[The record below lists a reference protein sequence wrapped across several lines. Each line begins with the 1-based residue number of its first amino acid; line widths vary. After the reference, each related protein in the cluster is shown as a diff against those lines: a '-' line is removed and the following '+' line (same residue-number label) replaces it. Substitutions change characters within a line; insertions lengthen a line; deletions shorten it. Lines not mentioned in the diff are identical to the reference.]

1 MQKIKRFRQ
10 RANRYGF
17 TINNP
22 FVTDDVKVIDRDN
35 LTAEQRELLGK
46 VAHDYSF
53 LKQPER
59 EQYFDFRIVEYEQ
72 KDNGQVVDR
81 VVAERAFFK
90 DYASAQEY
98 FKAIGFVDYVCF
110 QYERGAGGNK
120 HLQGF
125 MHFSRPMDFEAV
137 RSVFPTMHLDK
148 CIGKNYE
155 CRAYC
160 MKEDTKIEGFDF
172 FEHGVLIEE
181 RQRADISAF
190 KEDLLN
196 RAGILELFEKYP
208 ALTLNSLNKIPLLQ
222 QEILKGKFK
231 NMTRELHVTY
241 IYGVPDASKS
251 TFVYRVLGYAPM
263 EVGKIIDYKSG
274 RFDDYENQ
282 DIILFDEFYG
292 QIPLTAMND
301 LLDGQP
307 RYLPARYKAFIVS
320 NYPLGEQYRAE
331 RANGKQPSFNG
342 FLRRINE
349 IIHMPER
356 NVYIW
361 QKGQPAEQVKRTL
374 DGQGAKYFI
383 NGEWA

>member
-1 MQKIKRFRQ
+1 
-10 RANRYGF
+10 
-17 TINNP
+17 
-22 FVTDDVKVIDRDN
+22 
-35 LTAEQRELLGK
+35 
-46 VAHDYSF
+46 
-53 LKQPER
+53 
-59 EQYFDFRIVEYEQ
+59 
-72 KDNGQVVDR
+72 
-81 VVAERAFFK
+81 
-90 DYASAQEY
+90 
-98 FKAIGFVDYVCF
+98 
-110 QYERGAGGNK
+110 
-120 HLQGF
+120 
-125 MHFSRPMDFEAV
+125 MDFEVV

-148 CIGKNYE
+148 CYGKNYE

-196 RAGILELFEKYP
+196 RASILELFEKYP

-222 QEILKGKFK
+222 QEILKEKFK
-231 NMTRELHVTY
+231 NMTRELRVTY
-241 IYGVPDASKS
+241 IYGAPDAGKS
-251 TFVYRVLGYAPM
+251 TFVHRVLGYTPM
-263 EVGKIIDYKSG
+263 EVGKMTDYKSG

-307 RYLPARYKAFIVS
+307 RYLPARYANKVACYTKAFIIS
-320 NYPLGEQYRAE
+320 NYPLDEQYRAE

-349 IIHMPER
+349 IIHMPKR

-361 QKGQPAEQVKRTL
+361 QKGEPAEQVKRTL

-383 NGEWA
+383 NGERA